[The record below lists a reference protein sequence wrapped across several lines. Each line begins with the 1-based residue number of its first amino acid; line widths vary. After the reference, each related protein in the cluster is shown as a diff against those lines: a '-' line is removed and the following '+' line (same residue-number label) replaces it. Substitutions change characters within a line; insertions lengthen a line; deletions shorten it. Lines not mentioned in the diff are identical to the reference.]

1 MGEFLDQP
9 AKLSPE
15 LRERKGNA
23 GITPDKYQILSPS
36 SNHIY
41 TLAPQAGTIDVNGV
55 RDHAHH
61 LMPLAARRTMTA
73 DLRLLHG
80 HTTRVFAHRY
90 QTPILL
96 CSPFQLHWFHD
107 P

>member
-23 GITPDKYQILSPS
+23 GITPDNYQILSPS

-41 TLAPQAGTIDVNGV
+41 SIGEQEAKGKPPG
-55 RDHAHH
+55 
-61 LMPLAARRTMTA
+61 
-73 DLRLLHG
+73 
-80 HTTRVFAHRY
+80 
-90 QTPILL
+90 
-96 CSPFQLHWFHD
+96 
-107 P
+107 